1 MLTMQ
6 HMKAAAWKQTEGAIM
21 KFICAFT
28 ILGMFLSLA
37 TGVVETDLD
46 GNAGR
51 YATAA
56 LANS

>member
-1 MLTMQ
+1 MLPVQ
-6 HMKAAAWKQTEGAIM
+6 HKNAARQQNPKGAIM

-37 TGVVETDLD
+37 TAENADID

-51 YATAA
+51 YAIAA
-56 LANS
+56 LAQG

>member
-1 MLTMQ
+1 
-6 HMKAAAWKQTEGAIM
+6 M

-37 TGVVETDLD
+37 TGAVETDLD